1 MTRICFGNF
10 IFFLLL
16 CNCCHAQTVTDTIKM
31 NFEFLT
37 IKNGLSQ
44 GMVQSIL
51 QDKDGY
57 MWFASKDGLNRYD
70 GYRMTVFRNDPKDPQ
85 FLPDNYVTQIHED
98 PQGNFWIGTNNKGIC
113 LYDKRREKFYPVPAV
128 SGIIQKNEEIYS
140 LETNN
145 GKLLVATNNN
155 AYAFD
160 ISGLKAGNF
169 TEQNLNI
176 IKLIFNYNAQQINPS
191 GRIESGRTGGRNWLN
206 DGSLWITFIDSIYI
220 CSFDHSFRKAHFSSI
235 PIKQTG
241 AKEKENYELR
251 ELPGEQKVIVQDFHQ
266 LSLIDIRLR
275 KIIYSSPVTGMTGL
289 GGGYFTDQQNRLY
302 FNTSSG
308 DYCFDPKTL
317 QLKPVVSNLKSF
329 INCGYSFTDRSGT
342 LWVGSNGHGIYKYNA
357 RKERFHNPG
366 IGSWYFAQGKN
377 ADIIIFDSDL
387 FLKRINPISG
397 KVIGEIPFPNKKPNG
412 ELWNDC
418 KVIIDGMHIDQDGT
432 LWIVCIDKPNS
443 QYLVW
448 YNTLNQSVAVKQIAK
463 TGRRQYRK
471 LFIDKHDRLWL
482 LKHNVD
488 NSRSI
493 IEFDKTSKEPVKTY
507 QFPIEK
513 DLNEYSFISDWWQDK
528 HDVFWFGTLQGLF
541 SFDEKKNKWQHWKN
555 NPTDSSSLS
564 ADIIF
569 SVCPDAI
576 APEKY
581 LWVGTN
587 GHGLNRFEYAT
598 GKSIHYTEKNGLPN
612 NVIYSIQTDKTGNLW
627 MSTNKG
633 LSCGLLQNNSS
644 KERGL
649 MEFRNFSEEDGLP
662 GNEFNRYEKLKLQS
676 GDLLF
681 GGVAGFTSFNAA
693 EVLQQNPAPSIVLT
707 GLSVYNKPIDH
718 ITDSAIIHAPVG
730 YAQTITLPHDKNMF
744 TLEFAALESS
754 PAEKKQYAYYLENF
768 NEDWIPNG
776 NRNTATYTN
785 IPPGSYTFHVKGTN
799 SDGVWNEKGTS
810 IRIIILPAWY
820 QTWWFRISLLL
831 IVAGGIYAFYYYR
844 LAQQLKLQRIRNN
857 IASDLHDEIGS
868 TLSSISI
875 SSTIIQNKMED
886 DTSEVKGLLKQ
897 ISSNTDNMME
907 AMSDIVWA
915 INTKNDRFDNIVNR
929 MRSFAIEILEPKNV
943 QLHMLVSEQLN
954 HITLNMQQRKNFFLI
969 FKEAV
974 NNTAKYAGCKNV
986 WVDIENKGGKIIL
999 KVKDD
1004 GKGFSTGSVKAGNSQ
1019 KLGGNGL
1026 INMYRRATELNG
1038 KMTIDSVPGE
1048 GTVVNLVFTI

>member
-31 NFEFLT
+31 NFDFLT
-37 IKNGLSQ
+37 IKDGLSQ
-44 GMVQSIL
+44 GMVQCIL

-57 MWFASKDGLNRYD
+57 MWFSSKDGLNRYD
-70 GYRMTVFRNDPKDPQ
+70 GYRMTVFRNKPGMPYS
-85 FLPDNYVTQIHED
+85 LPDNYVTCMLED
-98 PQGNFWIGTNNKGIC
+98 EKGNFFVGTSTKGIC
-113 LYDKRREKFYPVPAV
+113 LFDKRSEKFYPITAV
-128 SGIIQKNEEIYS
+128 TNAFQKNEDVYS
-140 LETNN
+140 IVISN
-145 GKLLVATNNN
+145 GKLLVTTNIN

-160 ISGLKAGNF
+160 ISRLKPGIFTGENLGN
-169 TEQNLNI
+169 
-176 IKLIFNYNAQQINPS
+176 IKLQYNYNARQPLSSRKFQIGKGISQQ
-191 GRIESGRTGGRNWLN
+191 WLKE
-206 DGSLWITFIDSIYI
+206 GSLWIFLIDSVSITRFDS
-220 CSFDHSFRKAHFSSI
+220 SFSNPVYTCLPATQVGTNGTERYSI
-235 PIKQTG
+235 M
-241 AKEKENYELR
+241 
-251 ELPGEQKVIVQDFHQ
+251 ELPGENRFVI
-266 LSLIDIRLR
+266 LALG
-275 KIIYSSPVTGMTGL
+275 KIILFDTKQHKVTYSGAIQNNNIGA
-289 GGGYFTDQQNRLY
+289 GGCFLDQQNRFY
-302 FNTSSG
+302 FYTTTGN
-308 DYCFDPKTL
+308 YCFNPATL
-317 QLKPVVSNLKSF
+317 QLTKVVSNAGSF
-329 INCGYSFTDRSGT
+329 IILMNSFTDRSGT
-342 LWVGSNGHGIYKYNA
+342 LWVGSSGHGIFKYNS
-357 RKERFHNPG
+357 RKLRFHNPG
-366 IGSWYFAQGKN
+366 IGSWYYAQGR
-377 ADIIIFDSDL
+377 SGDL
-387 FLKRINPISG
+387 FVYDMDVFLKRMNPVTG
-397 KVIGEIPFPNKKPNG
+397 KVTGTVPFPNKKPNG
-412 ELWNDC
+412 DRWNDGR
-418 KVIIDGMHIDQDGT
+418 VGVQGMQCDQEGI
-432 LWIVCIDKPNS
+432 LWSVSADKPNS
-443 QYLVW
+443 IYLAW
-448 YNTLNQSVAVKQIAK
+448 YNTVNQSAGVKQIAK
-463 TGRRQYRK
+463 TGRVQFRK
-471 LFIDKHDRLWL
+471 LFIDNNNRLWL
-482 LKHNVD
+482 VKHND
-488 NSRSI
+488 NNSRSW
-493 IEFDKTSKEPVKTY
+493 IEYDKTSKEPVKVHK
-507 QFPIEK
+507 FPIEK
-513 DLNEYSFISDWWQDK
+513 DLNEYSFVSDFWQDAQ
-528 HDVFWFGTLQGLF
+528 DVFWFGTIQGLF
-541 SFDEKKNKWQHWKN
+541 SFNEKKNIWRHWKN
-555 NPTDSSSLS
+555 NPSDNNSLS
-564 ADIIF
+564 GDMIF
-569 SVCPDAI
+569 SVCPDAV

-587 GHGLNRFEYAT
+587 GNGLNRFEYAT
-598 GKSIHYTEKNGLPN
+598 GKCIRYAEKDGLPN
-612 NVIYSIQTDKTGNLW
+612 EVVYCMLTDNAGNLW

-633 LSCGLLQNNSS
+633 LSCLNPQTNQ
-644 KERGL
+644 
-649 MEFRNFSEEDGLP
+649 FRNFTEEDGLP

-744 TLEFAALESS
+744 TIEFAALESS

-831 IVAGGIYAFYYYR
+831 IVAGGIYAFYHFR

-943 QLHMLVSEQLN
+943 QLHMQVSEQLN

-1004 GKGFSTGSVKAGNSQ
+1004 GKGFSSGSVKAGNSQ

-1026 INMYRRATELNG
+1026 VNMYRRATELKG

-1048 GTVVNLVFTI
+1048 GTVVNLAFTI